1 MAGFAGNG
9 ESVRDRV
16 RSQGSRDQYRLLGL
30 RLCGRRRADYFGANV
45 ADRRS
50 GSVDAANRF
59 WPSLARTAAGAGGS
73 WPGRRCGR
81 CNAPAGDRNG
91 RADTGAGARC
101 DRRCYRQGGRKPD
114 RGRQRGWPAIDARNR
129 RTRFRGVQGAGA
141 RGQHEIHRQGRR
153 QDREPQRFGDQCF
166 QPAQPGELMPHA
178 ELDRL
183 EGDVRDARRRLKSD
197 LEILR
202 APETFSSFK
211 EEVLDEARRSRDD
224 IVANVKTAA
233 TDRAER
239 LVADIKERAAA
250 NPVAIGTIAA
260 GVAWRILRKPPITTM
275 LVGYGLIS
283 LWRTKPGQP
292 APGAET
298 VYRAA
303 DMAIEAKEQVEQWGS
318 EAADAIARATDV
330 VVPAATATVQRW
342 SADAGD
348 AVSQATTSVQSLVA
362 SGSQSLEHIVTD
374 KQERDK
380 VLLGAAAVA
389 LTAALGPTCLRRAQT
404 R

>member
-9 ESVRDRV
+9 ESVRRRV
-16 RSQGSRDQYRLLGL
+16 RSQGWREQCRLLGL

-91 RADTGAGARC
+91 RADTGTGARC

-114 RGRQRGWPAIDARNR
+114 RGRKRGRPAIDARNR
-129 RTRFRGVQGAGA
+129 RTRVRGVRRAGA

-153 QDREPQRFGDQCF
+153 QDREPRPLAEQCF
-166 QPAQPGELMPHA
+166 KPAEPGELMPHA
-178 ELDRL
+178 ELDHL

-197 LEILR
+197 LEVLR

-211 EEVLDEARRSRDD
+211 EEVLDEARQSRDG
-224 IVANVKTAA
+224 IVANVKEAA

-239 LVADIKERAAA
+239 LVADIKARAAA
-250 NPVAIGTIAA
+250 NPVAVGAIAA

-292 APGAET
+292 APGADT

-318 EAADAIARATDV
+318 EAGDAIARASDV
-330 VVPAATATVQRW
+330 VVAAVTETVQRW
-342 SADAGD
+342 SADLGET
-348 AVSQATTSVQSLVA
+348 VSQATTSAQSLVA
-362 SGSQSLEHIVTD
+362 SGSQRLQNIARA
-374 KQERDK
+374 KGERDK
-380 VLLGAAAVA
+380 VLLVTAAVA
-389 LTAALGPTCLRRAQT
+389 LTAALGLTCLRH
-404 R
+404 

>member
-1 MAGFAGNG
+1 
-9 ESVRDRV
+9 
-16 RSQGSRDQYRLLGL
+16 
-30 RLCGRRRADYFGANV
+30 
-45 ADRRS
+45 
-50 GSVDAANRF
+50 
-59 WPSLARTAAGAGGS
+59 
-73 WPGRRCGR
+73 
-81 CNAPAGDRNG
+81 
-91 RADTGAGARC
+91 
-101 DRRCYRQGGRKPD
+101 
-114 RGRQRGWPAIDARNR
+114 
-129 RTRFRGVQGAGA
+129 
-141 RGQHEIHRQGRR
+141 
-153 QDREPQRFGDQCF
+153 
-166 QPAQPGELMPHA
+166 MPHI

-211 EEVLDEARRSRDD
+211 EEVLDEARQSRDG
-224 IVANVKTAA
+224 IVANVKEAA
-233 TDRAER
+233 ADRAER

-250 NPVAIGTIAA
+250 NPVAIGAIAA

-318 EAADAIARATDV
+318 EAGDAIARATDV
-330 VVPAATATVQRW
+330 VVPAVTATVQRW
-342 SADAGD
+342 SADARD

-362 SGSQSLEHIVTD
+362 SGSKSLEHIVTD

-380 VLLGAAAVA
+380 VLLTAAAVA
-389 LTAALGPTCLRRAQT
+389 LSAALGLTCLRR
-404 R
+404 

>member
-1 MAGFAGNG
+1 
-9 ESVRDRV
+9 
-16 RSQGSRDQYRLLGL
+16 
-30 RLCGRRRADYFGANV
+30 
-45 ADRRS
+45 
-50 GSVDAANRF
+50 
-59 WPSLARTAAGAGGS
+59 
-73 WPGRRCGR
+73 
-81 CNAPAGDRNG
+81 
-91 RADTGAGARC
+91 
-101 DRRCYRQGGRKPD
+101 
-114 RGRQRGWPAIDARNR
+114 
-129 RTRFRGVQGAGA
+129 
-141 RGQHEIHRQGRR
+141 
-153 QDREPQRFGDQCF
+153 
-166 QPAQPGELMPHA
+166 MPHL
-178 ELDRL
+178 ELDHL
-183 EGDVRDARRRLKSD
+183 EGDVREARRRLKSD

-211 EEVLDEARRSRDD
+211 EDVIGEARRSRDD
-224 IVANVKTAA
+224 IVANVKEAA
-233 TDRAER
+233 ANRAER

-250 NPVAIGTIAA
+250 NPVAVGAIAA

-362 SGSQSLEHIVTD
+362 SGSKSLEHIVTD

-380 VLLGAAAVA
+380 VLLTAAAVA
-389 LTAALGPTCLRRAQT
+389 LTAALGLTCLRR
-404 R
+404 

>member
-9 ESVRDRV
+9 ESVRGRV

-30 RLCGRRRADYFGANV
+30 RLCGRRRADHFGADV
-45 ADRRS
+45 TDRRS

-59 WPSLARTAAGAGGS
+59 WPSLAGTAVGAGGS

-81 CNAPAGDRNG
+81 CAAPAGDRNG
-91 RADTGAGARC
+91 RADTGTGARC
-101 DRRCYRQGGRKPD
+101 DRRCYRQGRRKPD
-114 RGRQRGWPAIDARNR
+114 RGCKRCRPAIGPRNR
-129 RTRFRGVQGAGA
+129 RTRFRRVQGTGA
-141 RGQHEIHRQGRR
+141 PSWREIDREGRG
-153 QDREPQRFGDQCF
+153 QDREPRPLAEQCF
-166 QPAQPGELMPHA
+166 KSAEPGELMPHI

-197 LEILR
+197 LEVLR

-211 EEVLDEARRSRDD
+211 EDVIGEARQSRDN
-224 IVANVKTAA
+224 IVANVKEAA
-233 TDRAER
+233 ANRAER

-250 NPVAIGTIAA
+250 NPVAVGAIAA

-303 DMAIEAKEQVEQWGS
+303 DMAIDAKEHVEQWGS
-318 EAADAIARATDV
+318 EAGDVIARATNV
-330 VVPAATATVQRW
+330 VVPAVTETVQRW
-342 SADAGD
+342 SADVSD
-348 AVSQATTSVQSLVA
+348 AVSQATSSAQSLVA
-362 SGSQSLEHIVTD
+362 SGSQSLQNIAMDT
-374 KQERDK
+374 
-380 VLLGAAAVA
+380 
-389 LTAALGPTCLRRAQT
+389 
-404 R
+404 

>member
-1 MAGFAGNG
+1 
-9 ESVRDRV
+9 
-16 RSQGSRDQYRLLGL
+16 
-30 RLCGRRRADYFGANV
+30 
-45 ADRRS
+45 
-50 GSVDAANRF
+50 
-59 WPSLARTAAGAGGS
+59 
-73 WPGRRCGR
+73 
-81 CNAPAGDRNG
+81 
-91 RADTGAGARC
+91 
-101 DRRCYRQGGRKPD
+101 
-114 RGRQRGWPAIDARNR
+114 
-129 RTRFRGVQGAGA
+129 
-141 RGQHEIHRQGRR
+141 
-153 QDREPQRFGDQCF
+153 
-166 QPAQPGELMPHA
+166 MPHP

-197 LEILR
+197 LEVLR

-211 EEVLDEARRSRDD
+211 EDVIGEARQSRDE
-224 IVANVKTAA
+224 IVADVKEAA
-233 TDRAER
+233 ANRAER
-239 LVADIKERAAA
+239 LVADIKARAAA
-250 NPVAIGTIAA
+250 NPVAVGAIAA

-318 EAADAIARATDV
+318 EAGDVIARATDV
-330 VVPAATATVQRW
+330 VVPAVTATVQRW
-342 SADAGD
+342 SADAGE
-348 AVSQATTSVQSLVA
+348 AVSQATTSVRSLVA

-389 LTAALGPTCLRRAQT
+389 LTAALGLTCLRR
-404 R
+404 